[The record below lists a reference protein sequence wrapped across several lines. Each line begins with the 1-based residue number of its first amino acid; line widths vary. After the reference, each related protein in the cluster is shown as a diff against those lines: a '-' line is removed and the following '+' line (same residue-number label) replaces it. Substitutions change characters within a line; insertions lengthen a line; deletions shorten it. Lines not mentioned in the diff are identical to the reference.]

1 MFLHTL
7 DNARWLSPSKSCGPQ
22 GSDPIQAARWL
33 PAGDHAEST
42 RHHALQRPASPCGH
56 RTGRTFASLR
66 PVEPVIRGIVGD
78 PDVGR
83 EPGVPERAPRPPPPI
98 WPPDSAEPP
107 GRPQLGLTVP
117 PRRAVLRW
125 LRVFG
130 GS

>member
-1 MFLHTL
+1 MAVPEQEL
-7 DNARWLSPSKSCGPQ
+7 W
-22 GSDPIQAARWL
+22 AARVRSNS
-33 PAGDHAEST
+33 GG
-42 RHHALQRPASPCGH
+42 ALVACWRPRRVNATPRFTTPRVSPCGH

-83 EPGVPERAPRPPPPI
+83 EPGVPERATRPPPPI